1 MAIFCSPKA
10 GLRRHYDR
18 LAPEREASRPARSS
32 AKPRLLPAA
41 RPCYK
46 RAAPLWGAGVPT
58 VFVLNGPNLNLLG
71 VRDPAVYGLDTLS
84 DIEARCLARA
94 ADLDVQ
100 IEFRQSNHEGQ
111 LVDWIHEARESAD
124 GIVLNAGALTHTS
137 VAILDALLASEL
149 PVIEVHLSNIFRRE
163 RFRHHSYVSL
173 AATGV
178 ICGLGA
184 QGYELA
190 LDAIATLIEGGPAEA
205 AR

>member
-1 MAIFCSPKA
+1 VP
-10 GLRRHYDR
+10 
-18 LAPEREASRPARSS
+18 
-32 AKPRLLPAA
+32 
-41 RPCYK
+41 
-46 RAAPLWGAGVPT
+46 PLWGAGVPT

-94 ADLDVQ
+94 ADLELQ

-111 LVDWIHEARESAD
+111 LVDWIHEARESAH

-190 LDAIATLIEGGPAEA
+190 LDAIATLIEGAPAEA